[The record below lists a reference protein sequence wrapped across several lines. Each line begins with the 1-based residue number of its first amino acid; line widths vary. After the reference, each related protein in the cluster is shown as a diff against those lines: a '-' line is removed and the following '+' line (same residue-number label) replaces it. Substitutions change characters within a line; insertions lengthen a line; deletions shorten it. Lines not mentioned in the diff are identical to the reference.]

1 LPYFHFPKCIGLQEK
16 VILYVLTMLSLVL
29 PRIPVIGVFFRIVNT
44 MIHETG
50 HAVAALFTSGEV
62 LNIDLFHDTSGAAT
76 TKSKSAVSRFIISI
90 AGYFVSSIVAWLL
103 FKAIWLNHINWVLFA
118 LLCIALVNLLFWVR
132 NAFGI
137 LWLFLFQ
144 VLIFV
149 VWRYADVF
157 WQKAF
162 VIFCSGVVLFDSV
175 ASAWVILY
183 LSIKFPKQAG
193 DAKNLA
199 DQTGI
204 PAFFWAL
211 IFLLQALYFAYLVAE
226 MYLGKILIEPVLQYL
241 SL

>member
-1 LPYFHFPKCIGLQEK
+1 MQEK

-90 AGYFVSSIVAWLL
+90 AGYFVSSIAAWLL

-183 LSIKFPKQAG
+183 LSIKFPKQSG

-211 IFLLQALYFAYLVAE
+211 IFLVQALYFAYLVAE

-241 SL
+241 SV